1 MTKECQVLLTFTQR
15 GRLASKGAN
24 AATKAEIKKIM
35 KFKGDVDPTDGKWRP
50 LLNVDYYIK
59 NKLPFPRGYWWSK
72 SEYQEPKS
80 SIVQR
85 KLRWTWEQLSEM
97 VKVPV
102 GMSERQWS
110 KLSFKDKVRL
120 HAQRCIMEGEEKV
133 EIEYVY

>member
-1 MTKECQVLLTFTQR
+1 MAKECQVLLTFTQR

-24 AATKAEIKKIM
+24 AATKVEIKKM
-35 KFKGDVDPTDGKWRP
+35 LRFKGDVDPADGRWKP
-50 LLNVDYYIK
+50 VLNLDYYLK
-59 NKLPFPRGYWWSK
+59 NKLPFPKGYWWSK
-72 SEYQEPKS
+72 SEYQEPKP

-85 KLRWTWEQLSEM
+85 KLRWTWEQVSEM

-120 HAQRCIMEGEEKV
+120 HAQRCMMEGEEKV

>member
-1 MTKECQVLLTFTQR
+1 MAKECQVLLTFTQR
-15 GRLASKGAN
+15 GRLVSKGAN
-24 AATKAEIKKIM
+24 AATKAEVRKMM
-35 KFKGDVDPTDGKWRP
+35 KFKGAVDPRDGKFKP
-50 LLNVDYYIK
+50 IIDVNYYLK
-59 NKLPFPRGYWWSK
+59 NKLPFPKGYWWSK

-85 KLRWTWEQLSEM
+85 KLRWTWEQVSEM

-102 GMSERQWS
+102 GMSEKQWS

-120 HAQRCIMEGEEKV
+120 HAQRCMMEGEEKV

>member
-1 MTKECQVLLTFTQR
+1 MAKECQVLLTFTQR

-24 AATKAEIKKIM
+24 SATKAEIKKM
-35 KFKGDVDPTDGKWRP
+35 LRFKGDVDPTDGKWKP
-50 LLNVDYYIK
+50 VLNLDYYLK
-59 NKLPFPRGYWWSK
+59 NKLPFPKGYWWSK
-72 SEYQEPKS
+72 SEYQEPKP

-85 KLRWTWEQLSEM
+85 KLRWTWEQVSEM

-120 HAQRCIMEGEEKV
+120 HGQRCMMEGEEKV
-133 EIEYVY
+133 EIEYIY